1 MNPYRQFASVATAQV
16 LNLPLRYPEYHA
28 DLVKLLVDVVATQ
41 SREFSE
47 LRRRSEVLAIVEA
60 FGNAVI
66 SKIKE

>member
-1 MNPYRQFASVATAQV
+1 
-16 LNLPLRYPEYHA
+16 LRYPEYHA